1 MACKTVREWLEF
13 LGDDISQ
20 KFAMECKGGI
30 PARPSYYKN
39 KEDFVKEYD
48 DFWLDQPV
56 IQFYHNNFPNRHL
69 MIIPKL

>member
-30 PARPSYYKN
+30 HAKPSYYKN

-56 IQFYHNNFPNRHL
+56 IQFYHNNFLNHHL

>member
-1 MACKTVREWLEF
+1 MVYKTVREWLEF

-30 PARPSYYKN
+30 PAKFSYYKS
-39 KEDFVKEYD
+39 KEDFLKEYD
-48 DFWLDQPV
+48 AFWLEQPV
-56 IQFYHNNFPNRHL
+56 IQLYYNNFPNHHL